1 MSQLNFDI
9 IGSRVE
15 PYAATPTLMFR
26 LRAAESSG
34 ERIHAVLLR
43 CQIKIEPRRRNYA
56 RDEAER
62 LYEIFGEPERW
73 GETLQTVLWTHAALM
88 VPSFEQEIEID
99 LPVACTY
106 DLEVAAT
113 KYFHAL
119 ENGEIPL
126 RFLFS
131 GTIFTKGESGVKV
144 EPVPWEKETVY
155 QLPVQLWRGVMDRY
169 FPGSAWLRLRRD
181 NVDAL
186 LRFKGARALAT
197 WDDAIATLL
206 AEAGERQVYEFRNS
220 EKNRRRSFV

>member
-1 MSQLNFDI
+1 MSQLSFNI
-9 IGSRVE
+9 TGSRVE